1 MIEFTLGAV
10 AAAVLYTFWP
20 SLAVIPS
27 GWLRAAWHWLN
38 TRQEP

>member
-10 AAAVLYTFWP
+10 AAATLYTFWP

-27 GWLRAAWHWLN
+27 GWLRAAWRWLN
-38 TRQEP
+38 TRHES